1 MPGWTRCRACDMP
14 SILIPAVI
22 ILFLVASTSVTL
34 LTRDVVGARL
44 RERVGS
50 VSARAEE
57 PDAAPPMR
65 AIVVVSGRRSKRI
78 VQLMEFLRFDPE
90 IAAQNVIAWKV
101 VFAVAGIAGIAG
113 FFYGRAFLGWPLAL
127 LVMPAE
133 ALFVARFI
141 FGWERARFQKVLL
154 EQVPDV
160 MALICRSVA
169 AGIPLSEAL
178 RSVSREAPAPSREEF
193 LRVVNEV
200 SVGQSLESA
209 LWKLYERVRLPEYAF
224 FAVTIGLQAQT
235 GGSLVETL
243 TNLQDLVRKRVAL
256 SKRGKALAA
265 EARLSATI
273 LAILPFVAGLAL
285 VFLRKGFLDFF
296 FYDPSGN
303 RLLLIFFGLLSTGIF
318 VMRQMIR
325 RSLAP

>member
-1 MPGWTRCRACDMP
+1 MP

-44 RERVGS
+44 RERVDS
-50 VSARAEE
+50 VAVRGAEE
-57 PDAAPPMR
+57 QDAAAPMR
-65 AIVVVSGRRSKRI
+65 AIVMPAGRRSERI
-78 VQLMEFLRFDPE
+78 VQLMKFLRFNPE
-90 IAAQNVIAWKV
+90 VATQNVIAWKV
-101 VFAVAGIAGIAG
+101 VFAVAGVIGIVG
-113 FFYGRAFLGWPLAL
+113 FFYSRAFLGWPSAL
-127 LVMPAE
+127 LVAPVE

-141 FGWERARFQKVLL
+141 FGWERTRYQKVLL

-178 RSVSREAPAPSREEF
+178 RSVSHEASEPSREEF
-193 LRVVNEV
+193 VRVVNEV
-200 SVGQSLESA
+200 AIGQSLESA
-209 LWKLYERVRLPEYAF
+209 LWKLYDRIGLPEYAF

-265 EARLSATI
+265 EARMSALILSA
-273 LAILPFVAGLAL
+273 LPFVMFVLMSFLMDGFLNFFLNTATGNHLLMIAAGLM
-285 VFLRKGFLDFF
+285 
-296 FYDPSGN
+296 
-303 RLLLIFFGLLSTGIF
+303 STGIF
-318 VMRQMIR
+318 VMRQLIR

>member
-1 MPGWTRCRACDMP
+1 MP

-50 VSARAEE
+50 VAARGAEE
-57 PDAAPPMR
+57 RDATAPMR
-65 AIVVVSGRRSKRI
+65 AIVMQGAGRRSKRI
-78 VQLMEFLRFDPE
+78 VQLMEFLRFNPE
-90 IAAQNVIAWKV
+90 VAAQNVISWKV
-101 VFAVAGIAGIAG
+101 VFAVAGVAATIG
-113 FFYGRAFLGWPLAL
+113 FFYSRAFLGWPLAL
-127 LVMPAE
+127 LVVPVE

-141 FGWERARFQKVLL
+141 FGWERTRFQKVLL

-178 RSVSREAPAPSREEF
+178 RSVSHEAPEPSREEF
-193 LRVVNEV
+193 VRVVNEV
-200 SVGQSLESA
+200 AIGQSLEAA
-209 LWKLYERVRLPEYAF
+209 LWKLYDRVGLPEYAF

-265 EARLSATI
+265 EARMSAII
-273 LAILPFVAGLAL
+273 LGALPFVMFALMSFIMDGFLKFFLNTATGNHLLMVAAGLM
-285 VFLRKGFLDFF
+285 
-296 FYDPSGN
+296 
-303 RLLLIFFGLLSTGIF
+303 STGIF
-318 VMRQMIR
+318 VMRQLIR

>member
-1 MPGWTRCRACDMP
+1 MP

-44 RERVGS
+44 RERVAS
-50 VSARAEE
+50 VAVRGAEE
-57 PDAAPPMR
+57 QDAAAPMR
-65 AIVVVSGRRSKRI
+65 AIVMQAGRRSKRI
-78 VQLMEFLRFDPE
+78 VQLMEFLRFNPE

-101 VFAVAGIAGIAG
+101 VFAVAGVTAIIG
-113 FFYGRAFLGWPLAL
+113 FFYSRAFLGWPLAL
-127 LVMPAE
+127 LVVPVE

-154 EQVPDV
+154 EQVPDT

-178 RSVSREAPAPSREEF
+178 RSVSHEASEPSREEF
-193 LRVVNEV
+193 VRVVNEV
-200 SVGQSLESA
+200 AIGQSLEAA
-209 LWKLYERVRLPEYAF
+209 LWKLYDRVRLPEYAF

-265 EARLSATI
+265 EARMSAII
-273 LAILPFVAGLAL
+273 LGALPFVMFALMSFLMEGFLNFFLNTATGNHLLMIAAGLM
-285 VFLRKGFLDFF
+285 
-296 FYDPSGN
+296 
-303 RLLLIFFGLLSTGIF
+303 STGIF
-318 VMRQMIR
+318 VMRQLIR

>member
-1 MPGWTRCRACDMP
+1 
-14 SILIPAVI
+14 
-22 ILFLVASTSVTL
+22 
-34 LTRDVVGARL
+34 
-44 RERVGS
+44 
-50 VSARAEE
+50 
-57 PDAAPPMR
+57 MR
-65 AIVVVSGRRSKRI
+65 AIVMQAGRRSKRI
-78 VQLMEFLRFDPE
+78 VQLMEFLRFNPE

-101 VFAVAGIAGIAG
+101 VFAVAGVTAIIG
-113 FFYGRAFLGWPLAL
+113 FFYSRAFLGWPLAL
-127 LVMPAE
+127 LVVPVE

-154 EQVPDV
+154 EQVPDI

-178 RSVSREAPAPSREEF
+178 RSVSHEAPEPSREEF
-193 LRVVNEV
+193 VRVVNEV
-200 SVGQSLESA
+200 AIGQSLEAA
-209 LWKLYERVRLPEYAF
+209 LWKLYDRIGLPEYAF

-265 EARLSATI
+265 EARMSALILSA
-273 LAILPFVAGLAL
+273 LPFVMFALMSFLMDGFLNFFLNTATGNHLLMVAAGLM
-285 VFLRKGFLDFF
+285 
-296 FYDPSGN
+296 
-303 RLLLIFFGLLSTGIF
+303 STGTF
-318 VMRQMIR
+318 VMRQLIR

>member
-1 MPGWTRCRACDMP
+1 MP

-44 RERVGS
+44 RERVDS
-50 VSARAEE
+50 VAVRGAEE
-57 PDAAPPMR
+57 QDAAAPMR
-65 AIVVVSGRRSKRI
+65 AIVMPAGRRSERI
-78 VQLMEFLRFDPE
+78 VQLMKFLRFNPE
-90 IAAQNVIAWKV
+90 VATQNVIAWKV
-101 VFAVAGIAGIAG
+101 VFAVAGVIGIVG
-113 FFYGRAFLGWPLAL
+113 FFYSRAFLGWPSAL
-127 LVMPAE
+127 LVAPVE

-141 FGWERARFQKVLL
+141 FGWERTRYQKVLL

-178 RSVSREAPAPSREEF
+178 RSVSHEASEPSREEF
-193 LRVVNEV
+193 VRVVNEV
-200 SVGQSLESA
+200 AIGQSLEAA
-209 LWKLYERVRLPEYAF
+209 LWKLYDRVGLPEYAF

-265 EARLSATI
+265 EARMSAIILSA
-273 LAILPFVAGLAL
+273 LPFVMFVLMSFLMDGFLNFFLNTATGNHLLMIAAGLM
-285 VFLRKGFLDFF
+285 
-296 FYDPSGN
+296 
-303 RLLLIFFGLLSTGIF
+303 STGIF
-318 VMRQMIR
+318 VMRQLIR